1 MNARSIVR
9 RTATAVAG
17 GLGLLVGS
25 AVIVGLPAAQAVP
38 PPHDTQAIALPAS
51 TTVVSIAQVSEDAAA
66 TELTLQGFAGELEGA
81 GLLLS
86 EYGSRILST
95 RAGLGTPRQL
105 VLSQMAADRFGIVR
119 NPFFDPARVA
129 VVFDGEAL
137 ADLSTGVITGHRI
150 GSAGFGTTE
159 LIAASLLEELR
170 ARAGWSIT
178 SAREAEAARYAKVF
192 GGYIPFFL
200 QSDEAYAAY
209 KERARANYTALAEAG

>member
-1 MNARSIVR
+1 M
-9 RTATAVAG
+9 
-17 GLGLLVGS
+17 LVGS

-38 PPHDTQAIALPAS
+38 PPHDTQAIAFPAS
-51 TTVVSIAQVSEDAAA
+51 TTVVSVAQVSEDAAPA

-86 EYGSRILST
+86 EEGSRILST

-105 VLSQMAADRFGIVR
+105 VLAQMAADRFGIVE

-129 VVFDGEAL
+129 VVSDGQAL

-150 GSAGFGTTE
+150 GSARFGTTE
-159 LIAASLLEELR
+159 VIAASLLEELR
-170 ARAGWSIT
+170 VRAGWSIT

-192 GGYIPFFL
+192 GGYIPVFL
-200 QSDEAYAAY
+200 QSDEAYALY